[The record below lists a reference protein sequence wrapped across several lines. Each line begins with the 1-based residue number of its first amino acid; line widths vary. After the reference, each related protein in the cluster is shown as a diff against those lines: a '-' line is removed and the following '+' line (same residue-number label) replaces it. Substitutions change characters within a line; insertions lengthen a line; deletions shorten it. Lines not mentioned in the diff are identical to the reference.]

1 MAAEGEIYLYPEGV
15 ESDAVLIS
23 TYAKE
28 VQRKIEVF
36 GSSDRT
42 LDGSLKRDTMAQKY
56 TFTIS
61 YDYIDQD
68 TLNLI
73 YSSYSPDERMELKM
87 YITDSTWFTNFDSEI
102 PVVVI
107 APFSFIDFRTG
118 FTTKIYKNLSIDFIE
133 V

>member
-23 TYAKE
+23 TYARE
-28 VQRKIEVF
+28 VQRSFERF

-42 LDGSLKRDTMAQKY
+42 LDGSLKRDTTSLKY

-61 YDYIDQD
+61 YEYIDQD
-68 TLNLI
+68 TLDLI
-73 YSSYSPDERMELKM
+73 YTDYSPDTRMQLKM

-107 APFSFIDFRTG
+107 EPFSFIDFRTG
-118 FTTKIYKNLSIDFIE
+118 FTTKVYKNLSLVFTE